1 MIHQNLKL
9 EIIHLFEMRR
19 NDLVPTIQQLDAC
32 IFLVNESTMTPS
44 INSHIIFGVVLTVT
58 ENLYKVS
65 AINLDT
71 F

>member
-58 ENLYKVS
+58 DNLHKVS